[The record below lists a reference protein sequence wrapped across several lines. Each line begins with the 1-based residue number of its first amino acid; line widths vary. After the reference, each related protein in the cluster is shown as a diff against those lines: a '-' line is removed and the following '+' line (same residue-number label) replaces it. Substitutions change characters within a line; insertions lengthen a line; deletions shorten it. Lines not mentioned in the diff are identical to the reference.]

1 MSTSKTTLRYYINDK
16 RVSTAVI
23 TRKGEF
29 WQVWP
34 TKKQYYSEAL
44 WREDWTPR
52 YTVKTT
58 ISDVPKKVPSMKA
71 EDWTF
76 ENKHVFTAPAGTY
89 YIGDLCY
96 ALDDKVYD
104 SIFGNVGGYD
114 DGVYKCKTDP
124 SVFFMVA
131 GTAYGDGEY
140 RGNDDRSFFVDAGII
155 GILPLSC
162 ATRGTEGG
170 NVYTFKK
177 PVECRMKGGKYTF
190 SSEDNYLFINTA
202 GSSKED

>member
-1 MSTSKTTLRYYINDK
+1 MSTSTTTLRAYVNDK

-34 TKKQYYSEAL
+34 SKKQYYSEAS
-44 WREDWTPR
+44 WRQDWTPR
-52 YTVKTT
+52 FSVKTT
-58 ISDVPKKVPSMKA
+58 LADVPKKVPSMKM

-76 ENKHVFTAPAGTY
+76 ENKRVFTAPAGSY

-96 ALDDKVYD
+96 ALDNKVYEN
-104 SIFGNVGGYD
+104 IFGNVGGYD
-114 DGVYKCKTDP
+114 NGVYKCKTDP
-124 SVFFMVA
+124 NVFFMV
-131 GTAYGDGEY
+131 GSTAYGDGEY

-155 GILPLSC
+155 GILPLTC
-162 ATRGTEGG
+162 ATQGTEGG

-177 PVECRMKGGKYTF
+177 PVKCTMRGGKFTF
-190 SSEDNYLFINTA
+190 ESDYDYLVINTA
-202 GSSKED
+202 GSADDD